1 MPGKEHNVFVVVRLG
16 SLGDVVLTTGALQA
30 WHVRTGAEFIFVT
43 KQAFAPALE
52 NHPAI
57 KEIITVPGK
66 YLTTTGWLNF
76 CRLLARRFKGLQLI
90 DLHCSLRSRILRI
103 MWPCR
108 TYTYPKLALHRRMF
122 GLTGM
127 DLFRRGLL
135 KSNIPQRYFRALY
148 PGPPAR
154 YTLEPRVYLST
165 NEKTGAKKTLEQ
177 AGICL
182 SSRHVPVKPLVA
194 LHPYATHRAKAWP
207 TDNWLALATLL
218 ENRGM
223 DWIII
228 GRENYSLLPDSS
240 RDLTSRTDIRQ
251 TCALLEHCTAL
262 VTGDSGPMHL
272 ARAVQIPLVA
282 MFGPTTREW
291 GFFPAAKNSLVL
303 EAKLPCR
310 PCSLH
315 GRLRKI
321 CTAPC
326 MHHITPGQVLEAL
339 NKISGRLD
347 MPSSTP

>member
-1 MPGKEHNVFVVVRLG
+1 MPGNKPENFVVVRLG

-57 KEIITVPGK
+57 KEIVTVPDK
-66 YLTTTGWLNF
+66 YLTTPGWLNF
-76 CRLLARRFKGLQLI
+76 CRLLARRFKELQLI
-90 DLHCSLRSRILRI
+90 DLHCSLRSRILRS
-103 MWPCR
+103 MWTCR

-127 DLFRRGLL
+127 DLFRRELL

-148 PGPPAR
+148 PRLPAQN
-154 YTLEPRVYLST
+154 TLEPRIYLSSA
-165 NEKTGAKKTLEQ
+165 EKAGARKVLTR
-177 AGICL
+177 AGIFL
-182 SSRHVPVKPLVA
+182 SQRHVPVKPLVA
-194 LHPYATHRAKAWP
+194 LHPYATHPAKAWP
-207 TDNWLALATLL
+207 TDNWLALASLL
-218 ENRGM
+218 EDRDM

-228 GRENYSLLPDSS
+228 GRDNYSLLPDSS

-251 TCALLEHCTAL
+251 TCALLGHCTAL

-272 ARAVQIPLVA
+272 ARAVQTPLA
-282 MFGPTTREW
+282 AIFGPTTSEW
-291 GFFPAAKNSLVL
+291 GFYPASENSIVL
-303 EAKLPCR
+303 ETELHCR

-315 GRLRKI
+315 GRLKKL

-326 MHHITPGQVLEAL
+326 MHHITPAQVLEAL
-339 NKISGRLD
+339 HQISGRLN
-347 MPSSTP
+347 MPSSNP